1 MDPHDRMEQQL
12 DNIEKKMDDFI
23 GRVIKLEVKMS
34 GFITIG
40 TLVLGAVVAAVVRL
54 YIQEAQMPKSPD
66 EQMDYIGIL

>member
-23 GRVIKLEVKMS
+23 GRVIKLEVKTN

-40 TLVLGAVVAAVVRL
+40 TLLLGAAIAVL
-54 YIQEAQMPKSPD
+54 IKIYT
-66 EQMDYIGIL
+66 